1 MVKHCEKKHTKKLW
15 FQIFMS
21 LKWIV
26 LIEWNK
32 ILETELGEIKKSF
45 SWPLKNIP

>member
-1 MVKHCEKKHTKKLW
+1 MISNFYE
-15 FQIFMS
+15 FEMDS
-21 LKWIV
+21 
-26 LIEWNK
+26 IEWNK